1 VNRLAVGLYFAFAAF
16 AQTPSFEAASVK
28 PAAPIT
34 GRGGR
39 ASTSGDRF
47 SYANT
52 TLLNVLARA
61 YLVRGYQIDGP
72 SWIRTERYDIIAKAP
87 DNTPKELIP
96 LMLEALL
103 KERFQ
108 LQLHRER
115 REMQVY
121 ALIAGKGPAK
131 YQKSQG
137 DVSYDLNNGRR
148 ELKNHTMAQLA
159 DFLSPMSQRPV
170 FDRTGLSGTYNFP
183 LEMSM
188 EELGGINAD
197 PDRSAPSI
205 FTIVEALGLKLESR
219 KEPVEIIIVESGNKI
234 PIEN

>member
-1 VNRLAVGLYFAFAAF
+1 MIRLAAGLCIALAAY
-16 AQTPSFEAASVK
+16 AQTFEAASVK
-28 PAAPIT
+28 AAAPIT

-39 ASTSGDRF
+39 ATASGDRF

-72 SWIRTERYDIIAKAP
+72 SWIRTERYDILAKAP
-87 DNTPKELIP
+87 DNTPKEQIP
-96 LMLEALL
+96 VMLEALL

-108 LQLHRER
+108 LKLHRER

-131 YQKSQG
+131 FQKSEG
-137 DVSYDLNNGRR
+137 DVGYDMNDGRR
-148 ELKNHTMAQLA
+148 VLKNHTMAQLA

-188 EELGGINAD
+188 EELGGINAT
-197 PDRSAPSI
+197 PSQSAPSI
-205 FTIVEALGLKLESR
+205 FTIVEGLGLKLESR
-219 KEPVEIIIVESGNKI
+219 KEAVEVIIVESGNKI
-234 PIEN
+234 PTEN

>member
-1 VNRLAVGLYFAFAAF
+1 MNRLATGMCIALSAN
-16 AQTPSFEAASVK
+16 AQTFEAASVK

-39 ASTSGDRF
+39 ATASGDRVI
-47 SYANT
+47 YANT
-52 TLLNVLARA
+52 TLLNALARA

-72 SWIRTERYDIIAKAP
+72 AWIRTERYDIIAKAP
-87 DNTPKELIP
+87 DNTPKEEIP

-108 LQLHRER
+108 LKLHRER
-115 REMQVY
+115 RETLVY
-121 ALIAGKGPAK
+121 ALVAGKGPAK
-131 YQKSQG
+131 YQKSDG
-137 DVSYDLNNGRR
+137 DVGYDLNNGRR

-159 DFLSPMSQRPV
+159 DFLSPMVQHPV
-170 FDRTGLSGTYNFP
+170 FDRTGLPGTYKFP

-188 EELGGINAD
+188 EELGGINAT
-197 PDRSAPSI
+197 PDRSTPSI
-205 FTIVEALGLKLESR
+205 FTIVEELGLKLESR
-219 KEPVEIIIVESGNKI
+219 KEPVEVIIVESGNKI

>member
-1 VNRLAVGLYFAFAAF
+1 MNLAILCIAVAAC

-28 PAAPIT
+28 PAAPTT

-39 ASTSGDRF
+39 ATTSGDRF
-47 SYANT
+47 TYANT

-72 SWIRTERYDIIAKAP
+72 SWIRTERYDILAKAP
-87 DNTPKELIP
+87 DNTPKEQIP

-108 LQLHRER
+108 LKLHRER

-131 YQKSQG
+131 FEKSEG
-137 DVSYDLNNGRR
+137 ELGYDLNNGRR
-148 ELKNHTMAQLA
+148 VLKNHTMAQLA

-170 FDRTGLSGTYNFP
+170 FDRTGLPGTYNFP

-188 EELGGINAD
+188 EELGGINAAPD
-197 PDRSAPSI
+197 PSSPSM
-205 FTIVEALGLKLESR
+205 FTIVEGLGLKLESR
-219 KEPVEIIIVESGNKI
+219 KEPVDVIIVESGNKI